1 MSVVHTI
8 GAIVRG
14 DLWGRFFD
22 FRPRW
27 GVARPSLSLSPSLR
41 ASSTLV
47 AESGGDTAK
56 LSEGSGLKVD
66 RQFIRRGR
74 RRRGCGLIL
83 LRFEVFCFGFLSRV
97 AACADFL
104 GIESGLFSRFRGDEF
119 RLVIRYWGVDR
130 LSVVFGG

>member
-1 MSVVHTI
+1 MEGVERGTHTI

-27 GVARPSLSLSPSLR
+27 GVTRVLPPPSLSVCVC

-56 LSEGSGLKVD
+56 LSEGSGFKGRSPIYSRGKKEDGIERKED
-66 RQFIRRGR
+66 REGRGR
-74 RRRGCGLIL
+74 RCGLISFEAFL
-83 LRFEVFCFGFLSRV
+83 FRFFV
-97 AACADFL
+97 
-104 GIESGLFSRFRGDEF
+104 
-119 RLVIRYWGVDR
+119 
-130 LSVVFGG
+130 

>member
-104 GIESGLFSRFRGDEF
+104 GIEPGLFSRFRGM
-119 RLVIRYWGVDR
+119 
-130 LSVVFGG
+130 SFGW

>member
-1 MSVVHTI
+1 MGG
-8 GAIVRG
+8 GAP
-14 DLWGRFFD
+14 LSLLL
-22 FRPRW
+22 
-27 GVARPSLSLSPSLR
+27 SLSLSACLINPQ
-41 ASSTLV
+41 V

-104 GIESGLFSRFRGDEF
+104 GIEPGLFSRFRGM
-119 RLVIRYWGVDR
+119 
-130 LSVVFGG
+130 SFGW